1 MSARQG
7 APGWRRSWRRWSSI
21 ALGVVVLLLLGAVAW
36 ARPGGGDSY
45 SGGGGH
51 GGGDSGGGG
60 GGALLELVFH
70 LIRLCFYYPKIGLPL
85 LAIIVGFVL
94 YSYYKKAQNKD
105 WDSGPPVQLE
115 RAVEL
120 EELRRFDPEFSQVL
134 FEDFAFRLFSA
145 AHRARASEEEL
156 ASVAPYVMAAAQ
168 RALLS
173 RAPGQQVTQVVIG
186 AMRTF
191 RVDLPDQA
199 IDAQGRPERVRIGI
213 EFEANV
219 TTAGG
224 GGSSDG
230 GGGGGDN
237 KGHTYFSVESWLF
250 GRAATARSK
259 PAAADRGFP
268 CPNCGAPWQAKST
281 GTQVCASCGKSVD
294 NGRFDWTVEQISLAS
309 IDERPPTLTEEVRE
323 RGTDLPTYHQANF
336 DAKWSALQESDP
348 EVTEEA
354 LQARLKMIYERL
366 NAAWSAGELSGVRGL
381 VSDGLYDYLQY
392 WVDAYRSQGLQN
404 QLRDMRITHSTMSKL
419 VRDRA
424 YDALTIRVWGKG
436 KDFVV
441 RTGGAGGVG
450 GNGGGGGELVRGSK
464 TRDRAYSEYWTLI
477 RAAARRGPVKAE
489 PSCGN
494 CGAPLTVSMAGA
506 CEHCGA
512 HLTRGEFDWVLS
524 KIEQDDS
531 YRG

>member
-1 MSARQG
+1 MSG
-7 APGWRRSWRRWSSI
+7 GRRWGGAALLASLG
-21 ALGVVVLLLLGAVAW
+21 ALGALMLGVAFGGEAW

-51 GGGDSGGGG
+51 GDGGGDG

-85 LAIIVGFVL
+85 LAIVVGFIL

-115 RAVEL
+115 QSKDL
-120 EELRRFDPEFSQVL
+120 EALRRFDPEFSQVV

-145 AHRARASEEEL
+145 AHRARASEKDL
-156 ASVAPYVMAAAQ
+156 AAVAPYVMAAAQ

-191 RVDLPDQA
+191 RLDIPEQA
-199 IDAQGRPERVRIGI
+199 NDAQGRPERVRIGI

-224 GGSSDG
+224 GDLDG
-230 GGGGGDN
+230 AD
-237 KGHTYFSVESWLF
+237 HAPPQTYFSVESWLF
-250 GRAATARSK
+250 GRVATARTK
-259 PAAADRGFP
+259 PAEHGERGFP

-281 GTQVCASCGKSVD
+281 GTQVCASCDKSVD

-323 RGTDLPTYHQANF
+323 RGTDLETY
-336 DAKWSALQESDP
+336 LQPNVDSRWASFLESDP
-348 EVTEEA
+348 EVTEDA
-354 LQARLKMIYERL
+354 VLARLKMIYSEL
-366 NAAWSAGELSGVRGL
+366 NAAWSQGELSGVRGL
-381 VSDGLYDYLQY
+381 VSDGLFDYLQY
-392 WVDAYRSQGLQN
+392 WVDAYRRQGLSN
-404 QLRDMRITHSTMSKL
+404 QLRDMRITHTTISKI
-419 VRDRA
+419 VRDRS
-424 YDALTIRVWGKG
+424 YTALTIRLWGRG

-441 RTGGAGGVG
+441 RTSD
-450 GNGGGGGELVRGSK
+450 GELVRGSK
-464 TRDRAYSEYWTLI
+464 TRDRVYSEYWTLI
-477 RAAARRGPVKAE
+477 RAAGRRGPAQVE
-489 PSCGN
+489 PKCGY
-494 CGAPLTVSMAGA
+494 CGAPLQVTMGGS
-506 CEHCGA
+506 CEHCGS